1 MEKLKLETYSTPE
14 HLPSK
19 PILAPGISNI
29 SITNYYVKEV
39 EYHVCHF
46 LSEESTWEVGKMT
59 DDEVKSSKIMNCT
72 KNWQIT
78 VDTPLITGD
87 IIRVDFDCNRFPEGN
102 SDWGYWGGA
111 GELNIFM
118 DIIFHSI
125 DNNIYSLPLFM
136 CKKMY
141 KCQFY
146 LVGNIGFFKLPKKC
160 KGIEFWFRRY
170 FGISSFYHEKF
181 DSNFG
186 KNYKLLIS
194 ESEN

>member
-1 MEKLKLETYSTPE
+1 MKKIITLGLATVLLATSAYAEMDGGRGERARDGREDDVRRMFVATSTA
-14 HLPSK
+14 SS
-19 PILAPGISNI
+19 AP
-29 SITNYYVKEV
+29 V
-39 EYHVCHF
+39 
-46 LSEESTWEVGKMT
+46 
-59 DDEVKSSKIMNCT
+59 
-72 KNWQIT
+72 
-78 VDTPLITGD
+78 
-87 IIRVDFDCNRFPEGN
+87 
-102 SDWGYWGGA
+102 
-111 GELNIFM
+111 NIFM